1 MDVVTPDWVQL
12 ADAKFWGLMM
22 VILAASGM
30 GYGFIIY
37 IVKQWLASATE
48 TRKHSTELVAKL
60 SQDSN
65 YLQEITL
72 KALQD
77 NTHALTSIDKTV
89 EHMARV
95 VEQCPRRGEKCE

>member
-22 VILAASGM
+22 AILAAAAM
-30 GYGFIIY
+30 GYAFIIY

-48 TRKHSTELVAKL
+48 TRKHSIEQMAKIN
-60 SQDSN
+60 QDTG

-72 KALQD
+72 KSLQD

-89 EHMARV
+89 EHMARL
-95 VEQCPRRGEKCE
+95 VEQCPKRGE